1 MKIAMETVLT
11 TAKLARL
18 DLTHGLSSEEAPRT
32 LERLAREFAEIVDY
46 INILSQVDTSAVDP
60 LYSPAL
66 EPQPPRLDQARDS
79 GLTQDILAEAPETRG
94 DFFAVPSII

>member
-1 MKIAMETVLT
+1 MKITMETVLA

-18 DLTHGLSSEEAPRT
+18 DLACGLSAEEAPRT

-46 INILSQVDTSAVDP
+46 IDILSEVDTGEVEP

-79 GLTQDILAEAPETRG
+79 GLSQDILAEAPETRG
-94 DFFAVPSII
+94 GFFAVPSII